1 MRLTKI
7 EYCDRYEGY
16 NLKFNCD
23 TDEWIDF
30 LMEHPSVNNLEID
43 LCSGKQ
49 SFKKCKPKVI
59 FNPPATILFINGKK
73 YVSKAH
79 NEPFDEEKGLLMCLA
94 KAQGITHL
102 ELKRMIKGATKQK
115 TKRNDYE

>member
-1 MRLTKI
+1 MYL
-7 EYCDRYEGY
+7 DYESIA
-16 NLKFNCD
+16 NIRSELKESTMQLIRNYLNKSS
-23 TDEWIDF
+23 EQ
-30 LMEHPSVNNLEID
+30 N
-43 LCSGKQ
+43 
-49 SFKKCKPKVI
+49 KPKVI

-102 ELKRMIKGATKQK
+102 ELKRMIKGAIKQK
-115 TKRNDYE
+115 TKRSDYE